1 MDMLKVPQ
9 WIKSARKGDDDM
21 PDDVMPPPPIA
32 TLPEF
37 DTHDEESLLMQR
49 AAALH
54 AQLRRNIEAA
64 QIELAETVLGR
75 QGDQQKIGYLEKEN
89 AELRLDIAQLQNTVA
104 TLQADVIGQG
114 QVHVAGAAG
123 ARQIRDQGATEKS
136 EAEKV

>member
-1 MDMLKVPQ
+1 
-9 WIKSARKGDDDM
+9 M
-21 PDDVMPPPPIA
+21 PDDYVMPPQPPIA

-37 DTHDEESLLMQR
+37 NTHDEESLLMQR

-89 AELRLDIAQLQNTVA
+89 ADLRLDIAQLQNTVA
-104 TLQADVIGQG
+104 TLQADVLDKDRFMSLVR
-114 QVHVAGAAG
+114 QVLDKYGIKAPQKK
-123 ARQIRDQGATEKS
+123 ARPKNLI
-136 EAEKV
+136 